1 MDKPIDIWFHCWA
14 GNEKIHVSNSRLLK
28 IITDKFNKIK
38 KSGLYDKVENIYI
51 VASQVANKNK
61 FIFEEIMNLHSKV
74 NVIYLPDPEIGNE
87 CDTLNLLIDKYKQ
100 SEKDYDVLYFHSKG
114 LSYPEN
120 TFIDNKIKK
129 WVRYMDLFLI
139 NDWKQNIQILKNYDT
154 IGMFLFEPDEESR
167 KQGEPDNRKTYAGH
181 FWWSK
186 SEHLKTL
193 DHLTKDYQK
202 GRGEFHLLDKQ
213 DVKFYLIPTN
223 HFWSKDLDL
232 HRHEVEDS
240 HIFPAGW

>member
-28 IITDKFNKIK
+28 IITDKFNKLK
-38 KSGLYDKVENIYI
+38 KSGLYDKVENVYI

-74 NVIYLPDPEIGNE
+74 NVIYLPNPEIGNE
-87 CDTLNLLIDKYKQ
+87 CDTLNLIIEKYKQ

-139 NDWKQNIQILKNYDT
+139 NDWKQNIQIL
-154 IGMFLFEPDEESR
+154 
-167 KQGEPDNRKTYAGH
+167 
-181 FWWSK
+181 SK
-186 SEHLKTL
+186 
-193 DHLTKDYQK
+193 
-202 GRGEFHLLDKQ
+202 
-213 DVKFYLIPTN
+213 
-223 HFWSKDLDL
+223 
-232 HRHEVEDS
+232 
-240 HIFPAGW
+240 